1 MDFTYSLRRM
11 VQVVDQIGQWEPAT
25 IAAFTDAGYM
35 VQFDGW
41 GPEWDLEV
49 SPAEMRLPVKKQSK
63 SLLFHFFGLI
73 LLSFQLSASNTKLSA
88 IPFSHI
94 SWKCSDRRMACD
106 PTCSLTFDPVLNRL
120 GPLNRV
126 GPYFSVNTLRPEQND
141 LLFCSVVW
149 ERERSFS
156 QRDYTFVIFF
166 VGNEKL
172 TLIFSSFHH
181 MIFILF
187 F

>member
-1 MDFTYSLRRM
+1 MDFTYSLRRT

-25 IAAFTDAGYM
+25 IAAFTDTGYM

-73 LLSFQLSASNTKLSA
+73 LLSFQLSASNTKLTA

-120 GPLNRV
+120 GHWTEWAHIFQSTPWDLNKMTFFFAVLCERES
-126 GPYFSVNTLRPEQND
+126 GLSVNMIIL
-141 LLFCSVVW
+141 LLF
-149 ERERSFS
+149 F
-156 QRDYTFVIFF
+156 
-166 VGNEKL
+166 L
-172 TLIFSSFHH
+172 
-181 MIFILF
+181 
-187 F
+187 